1 MKYISLIIII
11 CSTTLSSQTILNS
24 EKVLS
29 KIDSVLV
36 VGIGLDGDF
45 SKGNINLVQTN
56 FSAQFGKKI
65 NKNVF
70 RGVFNY
76 SYTSENKEILSNDWT
91 GQFRLNRFYNLN
103 SIFIFIQG
111 QNVKSLNLKSRYLF
125 GGGYRMNLIKK
136 SSNYLDFSLGFFNEN
151 ETYNIGDHNLKVNN
165 LRYSV
170 SLLSSFTIFKNII
183 SSNTLYYQV
192 NTKTFSDY
200 RIYYEPRL
208 SYLIN
213 DNFELYLTLRARYH
227 STPYIDIKSNDY
239 QSSFGLQFN
248 L

>member
-1 MKYISLIIII
+1 MKYVSLIIII
-11 CSTTLSSQTILNS
+11 FSTTLSSQTILNS

-56 FSAQFGKKI
+56 FSAQFRKKI

-103 SIFIFIQG
+103 S
-111 QNVKSLNLKSRYLF
+111 S
-125 GGGYRMNLIKK
+125 
-136 SSNYLDFSLGFFNEN
+136 
-151 ETYNIGDHNLKVNN
+151 
-165 LRYSV
+165 
-170 SLLSSFTIFKNII
+170 
-183 SSNTLYYQV
+183 
-192 NTKTFSDY
+192 
-200 RIYYEPRL
+200 
-208 SYLIN
+208 
-213 DNFELYLTLRARYH
+213 
-227 STPYIDIKSNDY
+227 
-239 QSSFGLQFN
+239 
-248 L
+248 